1 MSLML
6 RCGKCGDAKR
16 FQIDVTVQYS
26 TANVCRYFIAD
37 SVSPFVSCRFVV
49 FRFYVNFLNKKA
61 TKHD

>member
-37 SVSPFVSCRFVV
+37 SQFLLLSPVALWCLDFM
-49 FRFYVNFLNKKA
+49 
-61 TKHD
+61 